1 MVDTSLHCQ
10 WPSFVVCE
18 AHLYLAI
25 GPLWPVTYCHC
36 LRHTHDIHDQHEVDL
51 KLTLDMC
58 ACACVCVRACVRVCV
73 CVCVFVC
80 VCVCVS
86 VCVCVYV
93 WPVSFGDQSFLAYE
107 LV

>member
-73 CVCVFVC
+73 RACVCVRERERREREGEIRV
-80 VCVCVS
+80 
-86 VCVCVYV
+86 
-93 WPVSFGDQSFLAYE
+93 
-107 LV
+107 